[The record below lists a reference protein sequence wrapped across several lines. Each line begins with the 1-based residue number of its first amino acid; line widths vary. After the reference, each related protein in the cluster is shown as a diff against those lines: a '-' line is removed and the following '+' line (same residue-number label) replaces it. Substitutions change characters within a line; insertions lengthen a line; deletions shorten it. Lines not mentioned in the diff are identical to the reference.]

1 MRDQLKFKRDNNR
14 ENWGQKEGLS
24 NSLMSSQTLLYRWDE
39 LVKIHI
45 RSALKAGH
53 KHLEA
58 VPRLLN
64 HFPVSPEFLW
74 RRRTQSRRG
83 SAPNPRR
90 DSPVALL
97 SHVLRTGLEAPRSSR
112 CQTVPQGSARVCV
125 FWVWLVCYINCPMA
139 NTVCRG
145 SAFRGSIETCSLDC
159 VLRGWMQTHYG
170 LTVCTKKKSLSKHF
184 PLISQ
189 SNGLARAAGLHP
201 VNPIVFSRIGAGL
214 DRSSVGCTQ
223 ALFCL
228 CG

>member
-1 MRDQLKFKRDNNR
+1 MDFYGSFLENAIWKSNVDTVKTYRTCQIKHMQCTKKRRVGTRDQLKFKRDNNR

-74 RRRTQSRRG
+74 RCRTQSRRG

-90 DSPVALL
+90 DSPRGPPL
-97 SHVLRTGLEAPRSSR
+97 SRAGCGRTGLEAPGLLGARRSL
-112 CQTVPQGSARVCV
+112 RVQLEFV
-125 FWVWLVCYINCPMA
+125 F
-139 NTVCRG
+139 
-145 SAFRGSIETCSLDC
+145 FETD
-159 VLRGWMQTHYG
+159 
-170 LTVCTKKKSLSKHF
+170 
-184 PLISQ
+184 
-189 SNGLARAAGLHP
+189 
-201 VNPIVFSRIGAGL
+201 
-214 DRSSVGCTQ
+214 
-223 ALFCL
+223 
-228 CG
+228 